1 MNITLFSFFS
11 GIGLLDLGFED
22 EGYSIA
28 LVNESH
34 APFLQAYKYS
44 RTLLK
49 KQEPF
54 YGYYSDNVIDFL
66 SGKLKRNLALFIARR
81 RLIGDVI
88 GFIGGPP
95 CPDFSVGGKNRGQ
108 EGANGVLTQT
118 YSDLIRIYQPD
129 FFLLENV
136 KGLWHTQRHREFYD
150 KIKAA
155 IQFSGYV
162 TTDKLINTIEY
173 GVPQNRERVLLIG
186 ISRSLVRGMELN
198 IGNNEVNIPQGIFRW
213 DKYAKYQATEAFQYS
228 WPKTSKFEV
237 DSNLPPP
244 HDVPLELT
252 IENWFQKNDVM
263 KHPNSEHHFN
273 PRSALQRF
281 LTIDEGDDK
290 KKSFKRLHRWR
301 YSPTAAYGNNEVH
314 LHPYKARRLSVAESL
329 AIQSL
334 PKEFEL
340 PPDMTLTNM
349 FKAVGN
355 GVPYL
360 ASRLIAKT
368 LKDFLLNGT
377 STKNK

>member
-1 MNITLFSFFS
+1 MSIKLFSFFS

-22 EGYSIA
+22 EGFNIVF
-28 LVNESH
+28 VNELH
-34 APFLQAYKYS
+34 TPFLEVYKFT
-44 RTLLK
+44 RRKLRM
-49 KQEPF
+49 QEPI
-54 YGYYSDNVIDFL
+54 YGYDDGSITD
-66 SGKLKRNLALFIARR
+66 LFERR
-81 RLIGDVI
+81 RKERINQCISELRAQGNII

-95 CPDFSVGGKNRGQ
+95 CPDFSVGGKNRGR
-108 EGANGVLTQT
+108 EGDNGILTQT

-136 KGLWHTQRHREFYD
+136 KGLWQTQRHREFYD
-150 KIKAA
+150 RMKAA
-155 IQFSGYV
+155 VQFCGYV

-186 ISRSLVRGMELN
+186 ISRSLVRGMRFN
-198 IGNNEVNIPQGIFRW
+198 IQDNEVNIPQGIFHW
-213 DKYAKYQATEAFQYS
+213 DKYTKYQATEVFQYS
-228 WPKTSKFEV
+228 WPKTSKFEI
-237 DSNLPPP
+237 DSYLPPP

-252 IENWFQKNDVM
+252 IEYWFQKNDVM

-368 LKDFLLNGT
+368 LKAFLLNGK
-377 STKNK
+377 SIDN